1 MAKILI
7 AEDEE
12 SIRDLIVLTLTLFHH
27 QVTATTDGVSVV
39 QAAEKESFDLIML
52 DVHMPQATGLEAAE
66 QIRTLSLHKKTPLLF
81 LSGDY
86 LPATHLTNH
95 YLLIKPF
102 PIEKLLT
109 QLKTIFH
116 ASRHSD

>member
-27 QVTATTDGVSVV
+27 KVTATADGVEVV
-39 QAAEKESFDLIML
+39 AVAQKEAFDLIML
-52 DVHMPQATGLEAAE
+52 DINMPYASGLEAAE
-66 QIRTLSLHKKTPLLF
+66 EIRKLPLHKNTPILF

-86 LPATHLTNH
+86 LPATQLENH
-95 YLLIKPF
+95 YILIKPF

-109 QLKTIFH
+109 QLKTIL
-116 ASRHSD
+116 